1 MQVLEE
7 AAKALE
13 VARKPP
19 TAFPLRDHRPLVLNQ
34 LDYQR
39 VAAMERREGFSMRD
53 ARGVVVHP
61 NSKPSPRA
69 PDLHPCCM
77 FTGEGEPPERSG
89 SKAWGGCGH
98 VLCWAWT

>member
-13 VARKPP
+13 VARLHP
-19 TAFPLRDHRPLVLNQ
+19 TAPLRDHRPLVLNQ

-53 ARGVVVHP
+53 APGVVVHP
-61 NSKPSPRA
+61 NSELRLSP
-69 PDLHPCCM
+69 
-77 FTGEGEPPERSG
+77 G
-89 SKAWGGCGH
+89 SLAWVAGH
-98 VLCWAWT
+98 IRTSLWLLCLLLRCSADCKC

>member
-53 ARGVVVHP
+53 ARGIVVHP
-61 NSKPSPRA
+61 NSKPSPGPRSASLLPVHGGGRA
-69 PDLHPCCM
+69 P
-77 FTGEGEPPERSG
+77 
-89 SKAWGGCGH
+89 
-98 VLCWAWT
+98 